1 MEQTQHEQSLIVLQK
16 KLPMLVTMAVA
27 IVLCCAV
34 VLNFTRAWYSN
45 NLDASAE
52 GMQIIS
58 ESPDVEFNLQIYNA
72 NGVLVYDST
81 NEQEYGIREWVGL
94 LPGEKYVFVLAL
106 NRSDTAEA
114 QNLDLQIGF
123 LGLSGKPLG
132 APFKIIPNQ
141 DKFEENASAQTLSIP
156 DSTIYFDTNTVT
168 LTETNQTDEDGNKIA
183 TCVPKADGDI
193 LYFDVTETT
202 ENDEKKTTVTVK
214 AADTAPDG
222 AFSSTVLNFSG
233 YDSINSSN
241 SSMTFPAVKYETVTG
256 GENEY
261 QKMVAALMQTN
272 TGHDSTEVF
281 KIGCYA
287 TQDQNTQEITYK
299 APHILE
305 LTEAQMA
312 KPDEKKAAIS
322 AEMIALSKR
331 LQQEDNNELLSLPAY
346 EYITALLY
354 EYHWA
359 YQEQESSQESEEGA
373 TTVQPENTKNQVLLI
388 PFCVYVDTAEKYQEA
403 GIINSSADISNI
415 QFSVDGIYISALP
428 PADADGN

>member
-16 KLPMLVTMAVA
+16 RLPMLVTMAVA

-52 GMQIIS
+52 GMKIVS

-81 NEQEYGIREWVGL
+81 NEKEYGIREWVGL

-141 DKFEENASAQTLSIP
+141 NKFEENASAQTLSIP
-156 DSTIYFDTNTVT
+156 GSTIFFDTTTVT

-183 TCVPKADGDI
+183 TCVPNTDGHI

-202 ENDEKKTTVTVK
+202 VTVK
-214 AADTAPDG
+214 AAATAPNG

-233 YDSINSSN
+233 YDYSKFSN
-241 SSMTFPAVKYETVTG
+241 SSMAFPAVKYETVKD
-256 GENEY
+256 ENNEY

-287 TQDQNTQEITYK
+287 TQDTNTQMITYK

-305 LTEAQMA
+305 LTEDQMA
-312 KPDEKKAAIS
+312 NPDEKKAAIS

-346 EYITALLY
+346 QYISTLLY

-403 GIINSSADISNI
+403 GIINSSADLSNI